1 MTKQELINT
10 IAERA
15 EINKIDVEHAIN
27 AAFDVAKETI
37 ANGDSIFIRGFGTL
51 SPKRRQA
58 KVARNIT
65 AGTSVVVPETIVP
78 HFKPCKA
85 FKGQVN
91 EIQIIND

>member
-1 MTKQELINT
+1 MTKQELVSI

-15 EINKIDVEHAIN
+15 EINKIDVEHAVNTAIEVVRE
-27 AAFDVAKETI
+27 AI
-37 ANGDSIFIRGFGTL
+37 SNGDSIFIRGLGTL

-85 FKGQVN
+85 FKDQVN
-91 EIQIIND
+91 EMQVIND

>member
-27 AAFDVAKETI
+27 TAFNVAKEAI

-65 AGTSVVVPETIVP
+65 AGTVVPETIVP

-85 FKGQVN
+85 FKEQVN
-91 EIQIIND
+91 EIQVIND